1 MKSVI
6 PATETSRA
14 DSAGTWREKE
24 SILTSAKRSRW
35 KRKEDRERSCKL
47 GFSSWVIILEGHPAQ
62 WASVLDEFCGPVNYK
77 RKRRDFVLGGKKKIR
92 RGKSKRNF

>member
-14 DSAGTWREKE
+14 DNAGTWREKE

-35 KRKEDRERSCKL
+35 KRRQRKKQKARVQLL
-47 GFSSWVIILEGHPAQ
+47 GDYPGGSPSSMG
-62 WASVLDEFCGPVNYK
+62 
-77 RKRRDFVLGGKKKIR
+77 
-92 RGKSKRNF
+92 